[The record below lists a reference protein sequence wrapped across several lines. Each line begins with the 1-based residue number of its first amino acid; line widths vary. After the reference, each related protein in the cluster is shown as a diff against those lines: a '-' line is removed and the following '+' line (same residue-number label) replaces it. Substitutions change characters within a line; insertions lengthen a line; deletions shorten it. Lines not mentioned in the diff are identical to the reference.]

1 MKLSAKTYAISTAL
15 ALFIGLPLLIYAL
28 DDVPRRSL
36 LKESISILTLLSFI
50 MMLSQYFLARSNKTL
65 LSLFKPV
72 QIQKVHKFIAYGAL
86 GVILVHPYLL
96 VLPRHFE
103 AGVKPL
109 DAFVTMITTFESPGI
124 LLGQVAWIL
133 LLVLGVTALFR
144 KRLIKRFN
152 IKYRDWRY
160 FHGFLA
166 VTFTVLGIW
175 HAIDLG
181 RHTDT
186 AMATYFIVIAF
197 IGIALL
203 AKLYWEARPQK
214 SDSTVPAS
222 EGANP

>member
-1 MKLSAKTYAISTAL
+1 
-15 ALFIGLPLLIYAL
+15 
-28 DDVPRRSL
+28 
-36 LKESISILTLLSFI
+36 